1 MGQRKNKTTKK
12 QRKFLQNFSNN
23 FFIDDIDNYDNWII
37 GDQDQNPDS
46 GQIHYTDFVCSHCGT
61 HENIPTHIVMDF
73 EFRDHDLPNYMPS
86 FYCEKCNH
94 PMYPT
99 YFKGYTGKVYE
110 YKLKD

>member
-12 QRKFLQNFSNN
+12 QRKFLQNNL
-23 FFIDDIDNYDNWII
+23 II
-37 GDQDQNPDS
+37 GDQDPDF

-61 HENIPTHIVMDF
+61 HENIPTHIVMEF

-110 YKLKD
+110 YKLKG